1 VPTEAIEPPVG
12 DEQAFADAVAVRM
25 AQQVLVNH
33 IGVGVDPVTACRFQA
48 LGLLPEL
55 GPRPLPASLPDIL
68 RDSSHSRRM
77 SFGDGP
83 LVFIR
88 EDKTISVIEIATL
101 VADPNQA
108 VRDASVE
115 YLLQSQTCQ
124 RPWLT
129 SKTLEVIN
137 HNRESCRAGAPELW
151 RNAAVSVATEIRL
164 DFLSQLAALRQSLA
178 ARYPEGLSE
187 YFTKVLRPTSRVV
200 AHLQPPTLSPTEQR
214 ADVEQCIAVQSKNG
228 TIAEALGGYF
238 DRCGHLPLAHG
249 LDVAE
254 LIQRWRSENADIPFQ
269 WREFSLWAERLDSPY
284 ARYHACVAAFDYPEL
299 LQEEDWATIWN
310 WVEELLRGK
319 DARDELPGSVRWQL
333 RFDLAAHYA
342 HHLESLYPAQ
352 IGERIASFA
361 WWLADLAACAMEING
376 RPARGLVRPLAHDS
390 GLSLYAWTVS
400 RSPVVGSLLWYA
412 TRNTRSVWGLSLIA
426 RLATR
431 WRQLPLAQ
439 LPLQFRELLK
449 RSIEGF
455 VTATPLTRVNDAPCI
470 YAFDEN
476 AGVPG
481 FLDCEWIALS
491 DAREYLLEL
500 IRVRRGLQKGDNL
513 AAALNGLFELSEIS
527 RQLTL
532 LVLHETLS
540 SGNDADNAMAS
551 LLESTDSVVRILHEL
566 PEDLLRTFLE
576 ALAEF
581 QLRPSPEWPVRIPH
595 LIVYAMESTADEER
609 MRLLYPHVMQ
619 MSICTGLASPIQRL
633 LRSKWQLALSK
644 ATMTWRANLLEVAK
658 ASEPWVAARVRATS
672 SVISRILGPPS
683 SFDVSQA
690 VRTESQPQE

>member
-1 VPTEAIEPPVG
+1 
-12 DEQAFADAVAVRM
+12 
-25 AQQVLVNH
+25 
-33 IGVGVDPVTACRFQA
+33 
-48 LGLLPEL
+48 
-55 GPRPLPASLPDIL
+55 
-68 RDSSHSRRM
+68 
-77 SFGDGP
+77 
-83 LVFIR
+83 
-88 EDKTISVIEIATL
+88 
-101 VADPNQA
+101 
-108 VRDASVE
+108 
-115 YLLQSQTCQ
+115 
-124 RPWLT
+124 
-129 SKTLEVIN
+129 
-137 HNRESCRAGAPELW
+137 
-151 RNAAVSVATEIRL
+151 
-164 DFLSQLAALRQSLA
+164 
-178 ARYPEGLSE
+178 
-187 YFTKVLRPTSRVV
+187 
-200 AHLQPPTLSPTEQR
+200 
-214 ADVEQCIAVQSKNG
+214 
-228 TIAEALGGYF
+228 
-238 DRCGHLPLAHG
+238 
-249 LDVAE
+249 
-254 LIQRWRSENADIPFQ
+254 
-269 WREFSLWAERLDSPY
+269 
-284 ARYHACVAAFDYPEL
+284 
-299 LQEEDWATIWN
+299 
-310 WVEELLRGK
+310 
-319 DARDELPGSVRWQL
+319 
-333 RFDLAAHYA
+333 
-342 HHLESLYPAQ
+342 
-352 IGERIASFA
+352 
-361 WWLADLAACAMEING
+361 MEING